1 MPQPSTTGMVIPK
14 IDDLSFTQLKEIS
27 SSLDGFEKM
36 LSKEEKAKFKERKE
50 QLERWELQSKYE
62 KKLKEILEPPSGFK
76 KIQLRLAKYTDKWL
90 VKDNFLKK
98 LGGFF
103 KKLIDRSGGWLKTLL
118 EILLFFAIFD
128 PGGSFLNGIFNLI
141 TSMLEK
147 AINFIIPKVPIIAKR
162 MWKLFW
168 DVVVPGFGKMGKAI
182 GEAIFGKGIMADIFE
197 WLGKAAPVLV
207 VILGVLGKIIEFKG
221 AIVLFGKILAAI
233 ATFLFNL
240 LFPGVLLGIKML
252 IAAYS
257 AGAISFGAML
267 AGIWAMVWP
276 ILAVVAAIAA
286 VGIALYMLWKHWDK
300 VKAWLFSVGAWFK
313 KIGSFLAKIGSLVWK
328 AIVKWFKKVGSKIA
342 QFGKIVW
349 KAIVNWFKSLSFTS
363 IIKKALILALFG
375 LPGLLVSALIKI
387 GPTIINFVLRGL
399 QKILPAGAF
408 QKLLEIVNFIRGIF
422 NTVSDYI
429 TAFFADPL
437 SFLKPVGGQA
447 GRDAAIS
454 AARLSRLGQSD
465 EVSIKD
471 LQVAGIGAA
480 DAAKIKEGKLS
491 TSEIAEIISK
501 SGDAEKAKKQ
511 TAELNTKV
519 SHKWEK
525 SFDSFKDKDKK

>member
-1 MPQPSTTGMVIPK
+1 
-14 IDDLSFTQLKEIS
+14 
-27 SSLDGFEKM
+27 
-36 LSKEEKAKFKERKE
+36 
-50 QLERWELQSKYE
+50 
-62 KKLKEILEPPSGFK
+62 
-76 KIQLRLAKYTDKWL
+76 
-90 VKDNFLKK
+90 
-98 LGGFF
+98 
-103 KKLIDRSGGWLKTLL
+103 
-118 EILLFFAIFD
+118 
-128 PGGSFLNGIFNLI
+128 
-141 TSMLEK
+141 MLEK

-313 KIGSFLAKIGSLVWK
+313 KIGSFLAKIGSL
-328 AIVKWFKKVGSKIA
+328 
-342 QFGKIVW
+342 VW